1 MWARVARYEV
11 EPERIDAAIEGFEA
25 ASQALLELRGTEGGY
40 LLVDREDGSAITVT
54 FWDSRDALTASEV
67 AAAGLRRRAMED
79 AQGSVASVG
88 VYEVA
93 AEFGNSP

>member
-1 MWARVARYEV
+1 MGARSAVRGGGRADRRRDRGVRGGVA
-11 EPERIDAAIEGFEA
+11 G
-25 ASQALLELRGTEGGY
+25 SLELRGTEGGY

-54 FWDSRDALTASEV
+54 FWASHEALSASEV